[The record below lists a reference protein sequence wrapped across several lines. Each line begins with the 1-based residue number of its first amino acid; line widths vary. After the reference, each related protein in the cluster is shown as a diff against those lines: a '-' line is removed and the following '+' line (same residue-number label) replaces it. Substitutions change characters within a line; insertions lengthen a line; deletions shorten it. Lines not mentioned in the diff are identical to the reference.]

1 MDSIDKVPRRGRR
14 GFGAV
19 RRLPSGRYQAR
30 YRDEAGAE
38 HTAAETFGRKADA
51 DRWLSTVQADM
62 LRGQWVEPRAGRVVL
77 SEYGADWLAHR
88 PGLRIRTR
96 ELYSSLLRLHI
107 LPGLGAV
114 ELARITPMAVRRW
127 HADLSNA
134 GVGSV
139 TVAKSYRLLRTI
151 LGTAVADEVI
161 VRNPCTVAG
170 AGVERSPER
179 PVATV
184 AQVFEL
190 AAAVE
195 PRHRALV
202 LTAALSGCRWGELA
216 GLTRRHLDLLH
227 GTLTVAETLV
237 EGGSGLS
244 IGPPK
249 TDAGLRTVALP
260 PPLIPILEE
269 HLAQF
274 SAPGRDGLVFCGPKG
289 GMMRRGNFS
298 PKWTRA
304 VRATGIE
311 ELHFHD
317 LRHTANTLAAATGA
331 STAELLHRMGHASSA
346 AALRY
351 QHATRDRDQAI
362 AKALGDL
369 VSDHAASVTPIPYGT
384 TMARRAAEA

>member
-1 MDSIDKVPRRGRR
+1 
-14 GFGAV
+14 
-19 RRLPSGRYQAR
+19 
-30 YRDEAGAE
+30 
-38 HTAAETFGRKADA
+38 
-51 DRWLSTVQADM
+51 
-62 LRGQWVEPRAGRVVL
+62 
-77 SEYGADWLAHR
+77 
-88 PGLRIRTR
+88 
-96 ELYSSLLRLHI
+96 LLRLHI

-114 ELARITPMAVRRW
+114 QLARITPMAVRRW
-127 HADLSNA
+127 HADLSNG
-134 GVGSV
+134 GVGAV

-190 AAAVE
+190 AAVVE

-249 TDAGLRTVALP
+249 TDAARRTVALP
-260 PPLIPILEE
+260 PPLVPILEE
-269 HLAQF
+269 HLAKF

-298 PKWTRA
+298 AKWIRA
-304 VRATGIE
+304 VRATGLE

-331 STAELLHRMGHASSA
+331 STAELMHRMGHASSA

-351 QHATRDRDQAI
+351 QHATRDHDQAI

-369 VSDHAASVTPIPYGT
+369 VSDHATSVTPIPYGT
-384 TMARRAAEA
+384 AMARRASEG

>member
-151 LGTAVADEVI
+151 LEIGRASC
-161 VRNPCTVAG
+161 R
-170 AGVERSPER
+170 ER
-179 PVATV
+179 V
-184 AQVFEL
+184 
-190 AAAVE
+190 
-195 PRHRALV
+195 
-202 LTAALSGCRWGELA
+202 
-216 GLTRRHLDLLH
+216 
-227 GTLTVAETLV
+227 
-237 EGGSGLS
+237 
-244 IGPPK
+244 
-249 TDAGLRTVALP
+249 
-260 PPLIPILEE
+260 
-269 HLAQF
+269 
-274 SAPGRDGLVFCGPKG
+274 
-289 GMMRRGNFS
+289 
-298 PKWTRA
+298 
-304 VRATGIE
+304 
-311 ELHFHD
+311 
-317 LRHTANTLAAATGA
+317 
-331 STAELLHRMGHASSA
+331 
-346 AALRY
+346 
-351 QHATRDRDQAI
+351 
-362 AKALGDL
+362 
-369 VSDHAASVTPIPYGT
+369 
-384 TMARRAAEA
+384 